1 MKRLFDIVALASI
14 VMLPLG
20 ASAQE
25 HVNKAIDAFGT
36 AVEKNGIKSST
47 VDKGNTKAYA
57 KIYEFSLPKKQ
68 EKNLEPLKK
77 AFYQDMSAAYDVFVK
92 KETDAAKSNRLIA
105 YGDHLEKLMHLGWPY
120 CKWGR
125 NYLTMCVDDTADSLY
140 RYVYGLEWQKRGKN
154 IEGKVYKLYSMN
166 PKKMSAKQKRSAQNL
181 DGVLKNLE
189 DLSDKLDSI
198 QTYMNE

>member
-1 MKRLFDIVALASI
+1 MDHQREDRRQTVCRGDGHYNSQAS
-14 VMLPLG
+14 VY
-20 ASAQE
+20 
-25 HVNKAIDAFGT
+25 F
-36 AVEKNGIKSST
+36 
-47 VDKGNTKAYA
+47 
-57 KIYEFSLPKKQ
+57 
-68 EKNLEPLKK
+68 
-77 AFYQDMSAAYDVFVK
+77 
-92 KETDAAKSNRLIA
+92 
-105 YGDHLEKLMHLGWPY
+105 
-120 CKWGR
+120 
-125 NYLTMCVDDTADSLY
+125 TMCVDDTADSLY